1 MYNHHVCYCLCYIEL
16 LTKQILN
23 EFIYDNIIKTM
34 SYPYLF
40 SIIISYNIVVL
51 IRNTWNSDSDNLQ
64 L

>member
-1 MYNHHVCYCLCYIEL
+1 MYNHHVCYCLCYIEFH
-16 LTKQILN
+16 TKQILN
-23 EFIYDNIIKTM
+23 ESIYDNIIKIM
-34 SYPYLF
+34 SYSYLF

>member
-16 LTKQILN
+16 HTKQILN
-23 EFIYDNIIKTM
+23 ESIYDNIIKTM

-51 IRNTWNSDSDNLQ
+51 ILYIWN
-64 L
+64 

>member
-1 MYNHHVCYCLCYIEL
+1 MYNLHVGYCLSHIEL

-23 EFIYDNIIKTM
+23 ETIYDNIIKTM
-34 SYPYLF
+34 SYSYLF

-51 IRNTWNSDSDNLQ
+51 SCYTWNYDSDSLQ